1 MQKTTV
7 MLEDFRLKVFV
18 TVAKERSFTK
28 AAEVLGVTQPAVSQ
42 NIAELEKGLETR
54 LFDRLRSE
62 VVLTEEGKVF
72 LRYADRILSAAA
84 EADMLFSSL
93 SQSTVRIAASEEIYT
108 YFISPAL
115 ESFSKVHPTVKF
127 ERAMFDDADLIVSIS
142 LSSASP
148 FEIPADS
155 IARLRVSASPAPK
168 MGDFAATHE
177 TNSYFD
183 LLYQPTQAFA
193 CTKTCRLL
201 KDYFASLL

>member
-28 AAEVLGVTQPAVSQ
+28 AAEALGVTQPAVSQ

-155 IARLRVSASPAPK
+155 IARLRVAASPAPK

-183 LLYQPTQAFA
+183 LLYQPSQAFA

>member
-28 AAEVLGVTQPAVSQ
+28 AAEALGVTQPAVSQ

-155 IARLRVSASPAPK
+155 IARLRVSVSPAPK

-183 LLYQPTQAFA
+183 LLYQPSQAFA

>member
-1 MQKTTV
+1 

-28 AAEVLGVTQPAVSQ
+28 AAEALGVTQPAVSQ

-155 IARLRVSASPAPK
+155 IARLRVSVSPAPK

-183 LLYQPTQAFA
+183 LLYQPSQAFA